1 MHKIAEGIWLGD
13 MAGAYNK
20 FMLKKHGITHIL
32 TVAQGIAPK
41 FPALFNYKL
50 INVLDSPSANLKQ
63 HFQICIRFIKEAIEQ
78 GGQVL
83 VHCFAGVS
91 RSATVVIAYLM

>member
-1 MHKIAEGIWLGD
+1 MSSMHKILDGIWLGD

-32 TVAQGIAPK
+32 TVAQGITPK

-50 INVLDSPSANLKQ
+50 INVLDSPGANLKQ
-63 HFQICIRFIKEAIEQ
+63 HFQVCIRFIKEAISQ
-78 GGQVL
+78 GG
-83 VHCFAGVS
+83 
-91 RSATVVIAYLM
+91 